1 MLDDAGKH
9 FALHDLPVFHLA
21 IFRKERTMII
31 SQHGQPP
38 VRSHTFLDRFDR
50 MAKLIEYFTG
60 HPLAFTAA
68 LCFIVIWAL
77 TGPLFDFGEIWK
89 FILVAVTSI
98 VTFLMVFL
106 IQNTQSRTRAA
117 LQLKLDELI
126 RSTSGA
132 HNVMLTLEDMSLE
145 EIETFRTH
153 YEKLA
158 MTAREKLRRGQADT
172 TIPAITIG

>member
-1 MLDDAGKH
+1 
-9 FALHDLPVFHLA
+9 
-21 IFRKERTMII
+21 MII
-31 SQHGQPP
+31 SQHGHTAT
-38 VRSHTFLDRFDR
+38 RSLTFLDHFDR
-50 MAKLIEYFTG
+50 VAKQTENLTG
-60 HPLAFTAA
+60 HPLSFAA
-68 LCFIVIWAL
+68 AACFIGMWAMV
-77 TGPLFDFGEIWK
+77 GPFFDFGEIWK
-89 FILVAVTSI
+89 FTLVAVTSI

-132 HNVMLTLEDMSLE
+132 HNVMLTLEDLSLE

-158 MTAREKLRRGQADT
+158 ATAREKLRGGQADT
-172 TIPAITIG
+172 GIPAIRIG

>member
-31 SQHGQPP
+31 PQHGQPP

-50 MAKLIEYFTG
+50 MTKLIEYFTG

>member
-1 MLDDAGKH
+1 
-9 FALHDLPVFHLA
+9 
-21 IFRKERTMII
+21 MII
-31 SQHGQPP
+31 SQHGQTA
-38 VRSHTFLDRFDR
+38 VRSLTFLDRFDR
-50 MAKLIEYFTG
+50 VAKQTECFTG
-60 HPLAFTAA
+60 HPFAFGAAVCLTA
-68 LCFIVIWAL
+68 IWAMA
-77 TGPLFDFGEIWK
+77 GPLFDFGEIWQ
-89 FILVAVTSI
+89 FTLVAVTSI

-132 HNVMLTLEDMSLE
+132 HNVMLTLEDLSLE

-158 MTAREKLRRGQADT
+158 TTAREKLRGGNADT
-172 TIPAITIG
+172 GTPEIIIR

>member
-1 MLDDAGKH
+1 
-9 FALHDLPVFHLA
+9 
-21 IFRKERTMII
+21 MII

-38 VRSHTFLDRFDR
+38 MRSHTFLDRFDR
-50 MAKLIEYFTG
+50 MAKHTEYLTG
-60 HPLAFTAA
+60 HPIAFAAA

-77 TGPLFDFGEIWK
+77 TGLLFDFSEGWK
-89 FILVAVTSI
+89 FVLVAVTSC

-106 IQNTQSRTRAA
+106 IQNTQNRTRAA

-132 HNVMLTLEDMSLE
+132 HNVMLTLEDMTLE

-158 MTAREKLRRGQADT
+158 TTAREKLRQGQADT
-172 TIPAITIG
+172 SIPAIIIG

>member
-1 MLDDAGKH
+1 
-9 FALHDLPVFHLA
+9 
-21 IFRKERTMII
+21 MII
-31 SQHGQPP
+31 SQHGQTV
-38 VRSHTFLDRFDR
+38 VRSLTFLDRFDR
-50 MAKLIEYFTG
+50 VAKQTECLTG
-60 HPLAFTAA
+60 HPFAFGAA
-68 LCFIVIWAL
+68 VCFTTIWAMA
-77 TGPLFDFGEIWK
+77 GPLFDFGEIWQ
-89 FILVAVTSI
+89 FTLVAVTSI

-132 HNVMLTLEDMSLE
+132 HNVMLTLEDLSLE

-172 TIPAITIG
+172 SIPVITIG

>member
-1 MLDDAGKH
+1 
-9 FALHDLPVFHLA
+9 
-21 IFRKERTMII
+21 MII
-31 SQHGQPP
+31 SQDGQTAAR
-38 VRSHTFLDRFDR
+38 VLTFFDRFDR
-50 MAKLIEYFTG
+50 VAKQTEYLTG
-60 HPLAFTAA
+60 HPFAFAA
-68 LCFIVIWAL
+68 AVFFVAIWAM
-77 TGPLFDFGEIWK
+77 TGPLFHFSDNWEFT
-89 FILVAVTSI
+89 LVAVTSI

-106 IQNTQSRTRAA
+106 IQNTQGRIRAA

-145 EIETFRTH
+145 EIETFRAH

-172 TIPAITIG
+172 GTPEIIIG

>member
-1 MLDDAGKH
+1 
-9 FALHDLPVFHLA
+9 
-21 IFRKERTMII
+21 MII

-50 MAKLIEYFTG
+50 MAKQTEYLTG
-60 HPLAFTAA
+60 HPFAFAAA
-68 LCFIVIWAL
+68 LCFIVIWASA
-77 TGPLFDFGEIWK
+77 GPLFDFGEVWK

-117 LQLKLDELI
+117 LQLKIDELI

-132 HNVMLTLEDMSLE
+132 HNVMLTLE

-153 YEKLA
+153 YENLA
-158 MTAREKLRRGQADT
+158 VTAREKLRRGQADT
-172 TIPAITIG
+172 SIPAITIG

>member
-1 MLDDAGKH
+1 
-9 FALHDLPVFHLA
+9 
-21 IFRKERTMII
+21 
-31 SQHGQPP
+31 
-38 VRSHTFLDRFDR
+38 
-50 MAKLIEYFTG
+50 MAKQTEYLTG
-60 HPLAFTAA
+60 HPFAFAAA

-77 TGPLFDFGEIWK
+77 TGPLFDFDEVWK
-89 FILVAVTSI
+89 FTLIAVTSI

-132 HNVMLTLEDMSLE
+132 HNIMLTLEDMSLE
-145 EIETFRTH
+145 EIETFRIH

-158 MTAREKLRRGQADT
+158 TTAREKLRGGYADT
-172 TIPAITIG
+172 GTPEIIIR

>member
-1 MLDDAGKH
+1 MANLPLGHSHFLIVLIVWRSRLNTSRAIPSRSPPP
-9 FALHDLPVFHLA
+9 FAL
-21 IFRKERTMII
+21 
-31 SQHGQPP
+31 SQSG
-38 VRSHTFLDRFDR
+38 R
-50 MAKLIEYFTG
+50 
-60 HPLAFTAA
+60 
-68 LCFIVIWAL
+68 L
-77 TGPLFDFGEIWK
+77 TGPLFDFGEVWK
-89 FILVAVTSI
+89 FTLVAVTSI

-172 TIPAITIG
+172 STPAITIG

>member
-1 MLDDAGKH
+1 
-9 FALHDLPVFHLA
+9 
-21 IFRKERTMII
+21 MII
-31 SQHGQPP
+31 SQHGQTAISP
-38 VRSHTFLDRFDR
+38 HTFLDRFDR
-50 MAKLIEYFTG
+50 VAKQIEYLTG
-60 HPLAFTAA
+60 HPFAFAA
-68 LCFIVIWAL
+68 AVCLVVTWVMI
-77 TGPLFDFGEIWK
+77 GPLFHFAEIWQ
-89 FILVAVTSI
+89 FTLVSLTSI

-145 EIETFRTH
+145 EIEKFRTH

-158 MTAREKLRRGQADT
+158 MTAREKLRQGQADT
-172 TIPAITIG
+172 GTPAITIG

>member
-1 MLDDAGKH
+1 MGGGVPL
-9 FALHDLPVFHLA
+9 F
-21 IFRKERTMII
+21 I
-31 SQHGQPP
+31 SPHGQTAA
-38 VRSHTFLDRFDR
+38 RSLTFLDHFDR
-50 MAKLIEYFTG
+50 VAKQTENFTG

-68 LCFIVIWAL
+68 VCFIVAWAM
-77 TGPLFDFGEIWK
+77 TGPLFDFSEIWK
-89 FILVAVTSI
+89 VTLVAVTSI

-132 HNVMLTLEDMSLE
+132 HNVMLTLEDLSLE

-158 MTAREKLRRGQADT
+158 MAARENLRRGQADT
-172 TIPAITIG
+172 STPEIIIG